1 MKSVG
6 VAPLSAFAAHLSAW
20 GAALFLCFVPTYR
33 GSSETAAPDGG
44 RQVTSTSAT
53 LVEVNGHWVLW
64 LLLVPVV
71 LTAIA
76 FAAAL
81 LAGKGPRLR
90 RVTLWSMA
98 MLLLALSLLAGF
110 SIGLYFLPAALALTV
125 AAVSAQSERTP

>member
-1 MKSVG
+1 M
-6 VAPLSAFAAHLSAW
+6 
-20 GAALFLCFVPTYR
+20 
-33 GSSETAAPDGG
+33 
-44 RQVTSTSAT
+44 
-53 LVEVNGHWVLW
+53 LW

-81 LAGKGPRLR
+81 LAGKSPRLR
-90 RVTLWSMA
+90 RVTLWSLA